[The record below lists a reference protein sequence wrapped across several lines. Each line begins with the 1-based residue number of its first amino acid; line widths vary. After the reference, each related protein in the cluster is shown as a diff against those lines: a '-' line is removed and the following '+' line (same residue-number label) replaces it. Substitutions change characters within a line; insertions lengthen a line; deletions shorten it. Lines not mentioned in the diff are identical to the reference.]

1 MIEPR
6 WCINNSA
13 DIFGRPKR
21 PGGEVQVAPI
31 AQMHHS
37 RHNGTAESEAKT
49 QDILPQRL
57 VAPCSLPASWSHYE
71 NTGVTPKTRHIALM
85 YIPYNLGR

>member
-37 RHNGTAESEAKT
+37 RHNGTDYSRE
-49 QDILPQRL
+49 
-57 VAPCSLPASWSHYE
+57 
-71 NTGVTPKTRHIALM
+71 
-85 YIPYNLGR
+85 